1 MSPLALAYVRDTVL
15 ATIGIACGALTIAI
29 LFGVPLA
36 LVLARGGKT
45 ARILAGALA
54 LVRAIPELV
63 LAIIAVVALGLGPI
77 AGVVA
82 LGVHYTAVV
91 AKLYAEI
98 LGSVRRDGAEALQA
112 TGAGTTT
119 AFLVG
124 IVPYAWPGLVS
135 FGAYAFESII
145 RASVIVGVVGA
156 GGVGSVLVQDLA
168 VGDYRGFAFFVA
180 VLAALVIVVDVFTE
194 KLRTRAPAWL
204 TLSAFGAI
212 VIAGI
217 AAFALTDTPPW
228 RALRNSPRHLASF
241 FAGAFPPDLGADT
254 LAIAAHGLVDSVLV
268 AVTGTLGGAL
278 LALPFAALITIPVAR
293 GWIRG
298 TGWRPW
304 SLPAEIIGRGV
315 IAIGRAIPPIALG
328 MIAIVFVGLGPRAG
342 ALALVVHTACVLAK
356 LIAESLELGDR
367 EAAEAL
373 VAGGATASAAFAIG
387 FLPAALPIVAAH
399 TLYRFEW
406 NVRASTILG
415 MVGAGGLGQAIF
427 NEQQLLHYHPL
438 LTYVLVAIALVLA
451 IDVASARARR
461 SLPLETMT
469 LN

>member
-54 LVRAIPELV
+54 FVRAIPELV

-156 GGVGSVLVQDLA
+156 GGIGSVLVQDLA

-180 VLAALVIVVDVFTE
+180 VLAALVIVVDVITE

-254 LAIAAHGLVDSVLV
+254 LAIAAHGLV
-268 AVTGTLGGAL
+268 
-278 LALPFAALITIPVAR
+278 LITIPVAR

-461 SLPLETMT
+461 RLPLETMT